1 MFPGL
6 LNLIYIEMG
15 DIKIHIIYL
24 LVLLTFFSACSIKEE
39 VPGEPVTIGETKV
52 RFELF
57 TKAGTYGLPVSRAG
71 ENESVV
77 DQQPW
82 VLVFLG
88 TGGTASFVEA
98 VQAELYN
105 GKTYVYLEEQAG
117 NCQLLIL
124 ANSPNRFYM
133 NGVGYA
139 YTADNLVNTLRGRD
153 LDYACRNLL
162 TEALI
167 DPQYTVPYSG
177 QKLPMSDLVNLS
189 KIDASVTIPNI
200 QLKRIV
206 GKIVVENMDADF
218 VLEGITVVANVAK
231 NSKLH
236 NLTDAL
242 EQNIGAEN
250 LVEYRKDDS
259 YALNIVDA
267 EEIVTGGQ
275 TTKNNPLYVYETHSL
290 SNDTYLVIRGQYKGE
305 MFFYKMALVNNDQ
318 HVLDILRNTEYI
330 FTITSVRGRGF
341 ISMADAKASLASNTN
356 LDYSI
361 LVQEESSYEIVS
373 NNEYYLGVTNSHFEI
388 YASAASGTAYVAFSL
403 ITDCKS
409 ESIGER
415 TITATSGLRIVSPVD
430 GMIPVS
436 TTLPSQVKIEM
447 LAGFTSGEIEL
458 RLGNL
463 RKTVTVKRRE
473 QVTSSG
479 TIISS
484 FIDDGYYISAYV
496 EDYVN
501 HSWLKLGPEEGEVRN
516 DPDYIYVDNGK
527 IKLYVE
533 QNTSGNR
540 EGVVYVSV
548 GKGITQRIKVYI
560 TQGIPSS

>member
-1 MFPGL
+1 
-6 LNLIYIEMG
+6 MG

-133 NGVGYA
+133 NGLGYA

-167 DPQYTVPYSG
+167 DPQYTLPYSG

-200 QLKRIV
+200 RLKRIV

-231 NSKLH
+231 NSKLY

-409 ESIGER
+409 ENIGER

-533 QNTSGNR
+533 KNTSGNR

>member
-1 MFPGL
+1 
-6 LNLIYIEMG
+6 MG

-124 ANSPNRFYM
+124 ANSPSRFYM

-139 YTADNLVNTLRGRD
+139 YTADNFVNTLRGRD

-167 DPQYTVPYSG
+167 DPQYTVPYIG

-206 GKIVVENMDADF
+206 GKIVVENTDADF
-218 VLEGITVVANVAK
+218 VLEGITVVTNVAK

-409 ESIGER
+409 ENIGER

-463 RKTVTVKRRE
+463 RKTVTVKKRE

-533 QNTSGNR
+533 KNTSGNR

>member
-1 MFPGL
+1 
-6 LNLIYIEMG
+6 MG

-57 TKAGTYGLPVSRAG
+57 TKAGNYGLPVSRAG

>member
-1 MFPGL
+1 
-6 LNLIYIEMG
+6 MG

-167 DPQYTVPYSG
+167 DPQYTVPYIG

-242 EQNIGAEN
+242 EQNIGADN

>member
-1 MFPGL
+1 
-6 LNLIYIEMG
+6 MG

-24 LVLLTFFSACSIKEE
+24 LVLLTFFSACSIKEK

-139 YTADNLVNTLRGRD
+139 YTADNFVNTLRGRD

-167 DPQYTVPYSG
+167 DPQYTVPYIG

>member
-1 MFPGL
+1 
-6 LNLIYIEMG
+6 MG

-88 TGGTASFVEA
+88 TSGTASFVEA

-139 YTADNLVNTLRGRD
+139 YTADNFVNTLRGRD

-167 DPQYTVPYSG
+167 DPQYTVPYIG

-206 GKIVVENMDADF
+206 GKIVVENTDADF
-218 VLEGITVVANVAK
+218 VLEGITVVTNVAK

-242 EQNIGAEN
+242 EQNIGADN

-290 SNDTYLVIRGQYKGE
+290 SNDTYLVIRGHYKGE
-305 MFFYKMALVNNDQ
+305 SFFYKMALVNNDQ

-533 QNTSGNR
+533 KNTSGNR

>member
-1 MFPGL
+1 
-6 LNLIYIEMG
+6 MG
-15 DIKIHIIYL
+15 DIKVHIIYL

-57 TKAGTYGLPVSRAG
+57 TKAGTYGLPVSRTG

-124 ANSPNRFYM
+124 ANSPSRFYM

-139 YTADNLVNTLRGRD
+139 YTADNFVNTLRGRD

-167 DPQYTVPYSG
+167 DPQYTVPYIG

-206 GKIVVENMDADF
+206 GKIVVENTDADF
-218 VLEGITVVANVAK
+218 VLEGITVVTNVAK

-242 EQNIGAEN
+242 EQNIGADN

-290 SNDTYLVIRGQYKGE
+290 SNDTYLVIRGHYKGE
-305 MFFYKMALVNNDQ
+305 SFFYKMALVNNDQ

-533 QNTSGNR
+533 KNTSGNR

>member
-1 MFPGL
+1 
-6 LNLIYIEMG
+6 MG

-501 HSWLKLGPEEGEVRN
+501 HTWLKLGPEEGEVRN

>member
-1 MFPGL
+1 
-6 LNLIYIEMG
+6 MG

-124 ANSPNRFYM
+124 ANSPSRFYM

-139 YTADNLVNTLRGRD
+139 YTADNFVNTLRGRD

-167 DPQYTVPYSG
+167 DPQYTVPYIG

-206 GKIVVENMDADF
+206 GKIVVENTDADF
-218 VLEGITVVANVAK
+218 VLEGITVVTNVAK

-242 EQNIGAEN
+242 EQNIGADN

-290 SNDTYLVIRGQYKGE
+290 SNDTYLVIRGHYKGE
-305 MFFYKMALVNNDQ
+305 SFFYKMALVNNDQ

-436 TTLPSQVKIEM
+436 TTLPFQVKIEM

-533 QNTSGNR
+533 KNTSGNR

>member
-1 MFPGL
+1 
-6 LNLIYIEMG
+6 MG
-15 DIKIHIIYL
+15 DIKVHIIYL

-39 VPGEPVTIGETKV
+39 VPGEPVTTGETKV

-71 ENESVV
+71 ENENVV

-105 GKTYVYLEEQAG
+105 GKTYVYLEEQVG

-124 ANSPNRFYM
+124 ANSPSRFYM

-139 YTADNLVNTLRGRD
+139 YTADNFVNTLRGRD

-167 DPQYTVPYSG
+167 DPQYTVPYIG

-206 GKIVVENMDADF
+206 GKIVVENTDADF
-218 VLEGITVVANVAK
+218 VLEGITVVTNVAK

-242 EQNIGAEN
+242 EQNIGADN

-290 SNDTYLVIRGQYKGE
+290 SNDTYLVIRGHYKGE
-305 MFFYKMALVNNDQ
+305 SFFYKMALVNNDQ

-409 ESIGER
+409 ENIGER

-436 TTLPSQVKIEM
+436 TILPSQVKIEM

-533 QNTSGNR
+533 KNTSGNR

>member
-1 MFPGL
+1 
-6 LNLIYIEMG
+6 MG

-124 ANSPNRFYM
+124 ANSPSRFYM

-139 YTADNLVNTLRGRD
+139 YTADNFVNTLRGRD

-167 DPQYTVPYSG
+167 DPQYTVPYIG

-206 GKIVVENMDADF
+206 GKIVVENTDADF
-218 VLEGITVVANVAK
+218 VLEGITVVTNVAK

-242 EQNIGAEN
+242 EQNIGADN

-290 SNDTYLVIRGQYKGE
+290 SNDTYLVIRGHYKGE
-305 MFFYKMALVNNDQ
+305 SFFYKMALVNNDQ

-341 ISMADAKASLASNTN
+341 ISMAKASLASNTN

-533 QNTSGNR
+533 KNTSGNR

>member
-1 MFPGL
+1 
-6 LNLIYIEMG
+6 MG

-124 ANSPNRFYM
+124 ANSPSRFYM

-139 YTADNLVNTLRGRD
+139 YTADNFVNTLRGRD

-167 DPQYTVPYSG
+167 DPQYTLPYSG

-200 QLKRIV
+200 RLKRIV
-206 GKIVVENMDADF
+206 GKIVVENTDADF

-231 NSKLH
+231 NSKIY

-533 QNTSGNR
+533 KNTSGNR

>member
-1 MFPGL
+1 
-6 LNLIYIEMG
+6 MG

-463 RKTVTVKRRE
+463 RKTVTVQRRE

>member
-1 MFPGL
+1 
-6 LNLIYIEMG
+6 MG

-124 ANSPNRFYM
+124 ANSPSRFYM

-139 YTADNLVNTLRGRD
+139 YTADNFVNTLRGRD

-167 DPQYTVPYSG
+167 DPQYTVPYIG

-206 GKIVVENMDADF
+206 GKIVVENTDADF
-218 VLEGITVVANVAK
+218 VLEGITVVTNVAK

-242 EQNIGAEN
+242 EQNIGADN

-290 SNDTYLVIRGQYKGE
+290 SNDTYLVIRGHYKGE
-305 MFFYKMALVNNDQ
+305 SFFYKMALVNNDQ

-533 QNTSGNR
+533 KNTSGNR
-540 EGVVYVSV
+540 EWIWQEGRSCICC
-548 GKGITQRIKVYI
+548 GR
-560 TQGIPSS
+560 

>member
-1 MFPGL
+1 
-6 LNLIYIEMG
+6 MG

-133 NGVGYA
+133 NGLGYA

-167 DPQYTVPYSG
+167 DPQYTVPYIG

-206 GKIVVENMDADF
+206 GKIVVENTDADF
-218 VLEGITVVANVAK
+218 VLEGITVVTNVAK

-242 EQNIGAEN
+242 EQNIGADN

-290 SNDTYLVIRGQYKGE
+290 SNDTYLVIRGHYKGE
-305 MFFYKMALVNNDQ
+305 SFFYKMALVNNDQ

-533 QNTSGNR
+533 KNTSGNR

>member
-1 MFPGL
+1 
-6 LNLIYIEMG
+6 MG

>member
-1 MFPGL
+1 
-6 LNLIYIEMG
+6 MG

-124 ANSPNRFYM
+124 ANSPSRFYM

-139 YTADNLVNTLRGRD
+139 YTADNFVNTLRGRD

-167 DPQYTVPYSG
+167 DPQYTVPYIG

-206 GKIVVENMDADF
+206 GKIVVENTDADF
-218 VLEGITVVANVAK
+218 VLEGITVVTNVAK

-242 EQNIGAEN
+242 EQNIGADN

-290 SNDTYLVIRGQYKGE
+290 SNDTYLVIRGHYKGE
-305 MFFYKMALVNNDQ
+305 SFFYKMALVNNDQ

-388 YASAASGTAYVAFSL
+388 YASAVSGTAYVAFSL

-533 QNTSGNR
+533 KNTSGNR

>member
-1 MFPGL
+1 
-6 LNLIYIEMG
+6 MG

-24 LVLLTFFSACSIKEE
+24 LVLLTFFSACSIKEK

-447 LAGFTSGEIEL
+447 LTGFTSGEIEL

>member
-1 MFPGL
+1 
-6 LNLIYIEMG
+6 MG
-15 DIKIHIIYL
+15 DIKVHIIYL

-124 ANSPNRFYM
+124 ANSPSRFYM

-139 YTADNLVNTLRGRD
+139 YTADNFVNTLRGRD

-167 DPQYTVPYSG
+167 DPQYTVPYIG

-206 GKIVVENMDADF
+206 GKIVVENTDADF
-218 VLEGITVVANVAK
+218 VLEGITVVTNVAK

-242 EQNIGAEN
+242 EQNIGADN

-275 TTKNNPLYVYETHSL
+275 TTKNNPLYVYKTHSL
-290 SNDTYLVIRGQYKGE
+290 SNDTYLVIRGHYKGE
-305 MFFYKMALVNNDQ
+305 SFFYKMALVNNDQ

-533 QNTSGNR
+533 KNTSGNR

>member
-1 MFPGL
+1 
-6 LNLIYIEMG
+6 MG

-167 DPQYTVPYSG
+167 DPQYTVPYIG

-206 GKIVVENMDADF
+206 GKIVVENTDADF
-218 VLEGITVVANVAK
+218 VLEGIAVVANVAK

-533 QNTSGNR
+533 KNTSGNR

>member
-1 MFPGL
+1 
-6 LNLIYIEMG
+6 MG

-88 TGGTASFVEA
+88 TSGTASFVEA

-124 ANSPNRFYM
+124 ANSPSRFYM

-139 YTADNLVNTLRGRD
+139 YTADNFVNTLRGRD

-206 GKIVVENMDADF
+206 GKIVVENTDADF
-218 VLEGITVVANVAK
+218 VLEGITVVTNVAK

-242 EQNIGAEN
+242 EQNIGADN

-290 SNDTYLVIRGQYKGE
+290 SNDTYLVIRGHYKGE
-305 MFFYKMALVNNDQ
+305 SFFYKMALVNNDQ

-533 QNTSGNR
+533 KNTSGNR

>member
-1 MFPGL
+1 
-6 LNLIYIEMG
+6 MG

-133 NGVGYA
+133 NGLGYA

-200 QLKRIV
+200 RLKRVV
-206 GKIVVENMDADF
+206 GKIVVENTDADF

-231 NSKLH
+231 NSKLY

-447 LAGFTSGEIEL
+447 LTGFTSGEIEL

>member
-1 MFPGL
+1 
-6 LNLIYIEMG
+6 MG

-124 ANSPNRFYM
+124 ANSPSRFYM

-139 YTADNLVNTLRGRD
+139 YTADNFVNTLRGRD

-167 DPQYTVPYSG
+167 DPQYTVPYIG

-206 GKIVVENMDADF
+206 GKIVVENTDADF
-218 VLEGITVVANVAK
+218 VLEGITVVTNVAK

-242 EQNIGAEN
+242 EQNIGADN

-290 SNDTYLVIRGQYKGE
+290 SNDTYLVIRGHYKGE
-305 MFFYKMALVNNDQ
+305 SFFYKMALVNNDQ

-373 NNEYYLGVTNSHFEI
+373 NNEYNLGVTNSHFEI

-533 QNTSGNR
+533 KNTSGNR

>member
-1 MFPGL
+1 
-6 LNLIYIEMG
+6 MG

-88 TGGTASFVEA
+88 TGGSASFVEA
-98 VQAELYN
+98 VQAGLYN

-124 ANSPNRFYM
+124 ANSPSRFYM

-139 YTADNLVNTLRGRD
+139 YTADNFVNTLRGRD

-167 DPQYTVPYSG
+167 DPQYTVPYIG

-206 GKIVVENMDADF
+206 GKIVVENTDADF
-218 VLEGITVVANVAK
+218 VLEGITVVTNVAK

-242 EQNIGAEN
+242 EQNIGADN

-290 SNDTYLVIRGQYKGE
+290 SNDTYLVIRGHYKGE
-305 MFFYKMALVNNDQ
+305 SFFYKMALVNNDQ

-341 ISMADAKASLASNTN
+341 ISIADAKASLASNTN

-533 QNTSGNR
+533 KNTSGNR

>member
-1 MFPGL
+1 
-6 LNLIYIEMG
+6 MG

-124 ANSPNRFYM
+124 ANSPSRFYM

-139 YTADNLVNTLRGRD
+139 YTADNFVNTLRGRD

-167 DPQYTVPYSG
+167 DPQYTVPYIE

-206 GKIVVENMDADF
+206 GKIVVENTDADF
-218 VLEGITVVANVAK
+218 VLEGITVVTNVAK

-242 EQNIGAEN
+242 EQNIGADN

-290 SNDTYLVIRGQYKGE
+290 SNDTYLVIRGHYKGE
-305 MFFYKMALVNNDQ
+305 SFFYKMALVNNDQ

-533 QNTSGNR
+533 KNTSGNR

>member
-1 MFPGL
+1 
-6 LNLIYIEMG
+6 MG

-167 DPQYTVPYSG
+167 DPQYTVPYIG

-206 GKIVVENMDADF
+206 GKIVVENTDADF
-218 VLEGITVVANVAK
+218 VLEGITVVTNVAK

-242 EQNIGAEN
+242 EQNIGADN

-290 SNDTYLVIRGQYKGE
+290 SNDTYLVIRGHYKGE
-305 MFFYKMALVNNDQ
+305 SFFYKMALVNNDQ

-533 QNTSGNR
+533 KNTSGNR

>member
-1 MFPGL
+1 
-6 LNLIYIEMG
+6 MG

-124 ANSPNRFYM
+124 ANSPSRFYM

-139 YTADNLVNTLRGRD
+139 YTADNFVNTLRGRD

-167 DPQYTVPYSG
+167 DPQYTVPYIG

-206 GKIVVENMDADF
+206 GKIVVENTDADF
-218 VLEGITVVANVAK
+218 VLEGITVVTNVAK

-242 EQNIGAEN
+242 EQNIGADN

-290 SNDTYLVIRGQYKGE
+290 SNDTYLVIRGHYKGE
-305 MFFYKMALVNNDQ
+305 SFFYKMALVNNDQ

-533 QNTSGNR
+533 KNTSGNR

-548 GKGITQRIKVYI
+548 GKRITQRIKVYI

>member
-1 MFPGL
+1 
-6 LNLIYIEMG
+6 MG

-124 ANSPNRFYM
+124 ANSPSRFYM

-139 YTADNLVNTLRGRD
+139 YTADNFVNTLRGRD

-167 DPQYTVPYSG
+167 DPQYTVPYIG

-206 GKIVVENMDADF
+206 GKIVVENTDADF
-218 VLEGITVVANVAK
+218 VLEGITVVTNVAK

-242 EQNIGAEN
+242 EQNIGADN

-290 SNDTYLVIRGQYKGE
+290 SNDTYLVIRGHYKGE
-305 MFFYKMALVNNDQ
+305 SFFYKMALVNNDQ

-341 ISMADAKASLASNTN
+341 ISMEDAKASLASNTN

-463 RKTVTVKRRE
+463 RKIVTVKRRE

-533 QNTSGNR
+533 KNTSGNR

>member
-1 MFPGL
+1 
-6 LNLIYIEMG
+6 MG

-133 NGVGYA
+133 NGLGYA

-167 DPQYTVPYSG
+167 DPQYTLPYSG

-200 QLKRIV
+200 RLKRIV
-206 GKIVVENMDADF
+206 GKIVVENTDADF

-231 NSKLH
+231 NSKLY

-242 EQNIGAEN
+242 EQNIGADN

-290 SNDTYLVIRGQYKGE
+290 SNDTYLVIRGHYKGE
-305 MFFYKMALVNNDQ
+305 SFFYKMALVNNDQ

-409 ESIGER
+409 ENIGER

-533 QNTSGNR
+533 KNTSGNR

>member
-1 MFPGL
+1 
-6 LNLIYIEMG
+6 MG

-479 TIISS
+479 KIISS

>member
-1 MFPGL
+1 
-6 LNLIYIEMG
+6 MG

-39 VPGEPVTIGETKV
+39 VPGEPVTIEETKV

-124 ANSPNRFYM
+124 ANSPSRFYM

-139 YTADNLVNTLRGRD
+139 YTADNFVNTLRGRD

-167 DPQYTVPYSG
+167 DPQYTVPYIG

-206 GKIVVENMDADF
+206 GKIVVENTDADF
-218 VLEGITVVANVAK
+218 VLEGITVVTNVAK

-242 EQNIGAEN
+242 EQNIGADN

-290 SNDTYLVIRGQYKGE
+290 SNDTYLVIRGHYKGE
-305 MFFYKMALVNNDQ
+305 SFFYKMALVNNDQ

-533 QNTSGNR
+533 KNTSGNR

>member
-1 MFPGL
+1 
-6 LNLIYIEMG
+6 MG

-206 GKIVVENMDADF
+206 GKIVVENTDADF
-218 VLEGITVVANVAK
+218 VLEGIAVVANVAK

-242 EQNIGAEN
+242 EQNIGADN

-447 LAGFTSGEIEL
+447 LTGFTSGEIEL

>member
-1 MFPGL
+1 
-6 LNLIYIEMG
+6 MG

-206 GKIVVENMDADF
+206 GKIVVENTDADF

-484 FIDDGYYISAYV
+484 FIEDGYYISAYV

-533 QNTSGNR
+533 KNTSGNR

-548 GKGITQRIKVYI
+548 GKGITQRIKVYV
-560 TQGIPSS
+560 TQATYPS

>member
-1 MFPGL
+1 
-6 LNLIYIEMG
+6 MG

-124 ANSPNRFYM
+124 ATSPSRFYM

-139 YTADNLVNTLRGRD
+139 YTADNFVNTLRGRD

-167 DPQYTVPYSG
+167 DPQYTVPYIG

-206 GKIVVENMDADF
+206 GKIVVENTDADF
-218 VLEGITVVANVAK
+218 VLEGITVVTNVAK

-242 EQNIGAEN
+242 EQNIGADN

-290 SNDTYLVIRGQYKGE
+290 SNDTYLVIRGHYKGE
-305 MFFYKMALVNNDQ
+305 SFFYKMALVNNDQ

-533 QNTSGNR
+533 KNTSGNR

>member
-1 MFPGL
+1 
-6 LNLIYIEMG
+6 MG

-71 ENESVV
+71 ENKSVV

-206 GKIVVENMDADF
+206 GKIVVENTDADF

-341 ISMADAKASLASNTN
+341 ISMADAKASLTSNTN

>member
-1 MFPGL
+1 
-6 LNLIYIEMG
+6 MG

-124 ANSPNRFYM
+124 ANSPSRFYM

-139 YTADNLVNTLRGRD
+139 YTADNFVNTLRGRD

-167 DPQYTVPYSG
+167 DPQYTVPYIG

-206 GKIVVENMDADF
+206 GKIVVENTDADF
-218 VLEGITVVANVAK
+218 VLEGITVVTNVAK

-242 EQNIGAEN
+242 EQNIGADN

-290 SNDTYLVIRGQYKGE
+290 SNDTYLVIRGHYKGE
-305 MFFYKMALVNNDQ
+305 SFFYKMALVNNDQ

-341 ISMADAKASLASNTN
+341 ISIADAKASLASNTN

-533 QNTSGNR
+533 KNTSGNR

>member
-1 MFPGL
+1 
-6 LNLIYIEMG
+6 MG

-24 LVLLTFFSACSIKEE
+24 LVLLTFFSACSIKEK

>member
-1 MFPGL
+1 
-6 LNLIYIEMG
+6 MG

-124 ANSPNRFYM
+124 ANSPSRFYM

-139 YTADNLVNTLRGRD
+139 YTADNFVNTLRGRD

-167 DPQYTVPYSG
+167 DPQYTVPYIG

-206 GKIVVENMDADF
+206 GKIVVENTDADF
-218 VLEGITVVANVAK
+218 VLEGITVVTNVAK

-242 EQNIGAEN
+242 EQNIGADN

-290 SNDTYLVIRGQYKGE
+290 SNDTYLVIRGHYKGE
-305 MFFYKMALVNNDQ
+305 SFFYKMALVNNDQ

-373 NNEYYLGVTNSHFEI
+373 NNEYYLGVTISHFEI

-533 QNTSGNR
+533 KNTSGNR

>member
-1 MFPGL
+1 
-6 LNLIYIEMG
+6 MG

-124 ANSPNRFYM
+124 ANSPSRFYM

-139 YTADNLVNTLRGRD
+139 YTADNFVNTLRGRD

-167 DPQYTVPYSG
+167 DPQYTVPYIG

-242 EQNIGAEN
+242 EQNIGADN

-290 SNDTYLVIRGQYKGE
+290 SNDTYLVIRGHYKGE
-305 MFFYKMALVNNDQ
+305 SFFYKMALVNNDQ

-533 QNTSGNR
+533 KNTSGNR

>member
-1 MFPGL
+1 
-6 LNLIYIEMG
+6 MG

-24 LVLLTFFSACSIKEE
+24 LVLLTFFSACSIKEK

-124 ANSPNRFYM
+124 ANSPSRFYM

-167 DPQYTVPYSG
+167 DPQYTVPYIG

-206 GKIVVENMDADF
+206 GKIVVENTDADF
-218 VLEGITVVANVAK
+218 VLEGITVVTNVAK

-290 SNDTYLVIRGQYKGE
+290 SNDTYLVIRGHYKGE
-305 MFFYKMALVNNDQ
+305 SFFYKMALVNNDQ